1 MNIYIY
7 NDYFVRIDKM
17 QNFCITSEESER
29 VIRIES
35 AYLYQNYANYP
46 SNFYEIAILMA
57 RVEMTRMQR
66 KKCNRGKNYPIIYQ
80 REFTISLQNF
90 LMLYSI
96 EQLISAVEQM
106 KYNEIEK
113 SFMQGNLKIFE
124 EYL

>member
-7 NDYFVRIDKM
+7 NDYFVQIDKM
-17 QNFCITSEESER
+17 QNFCITSEENLR
-29 VIRIES
+29 AIRIES

-57 RVEMTRMQR
+57 RVEITRMQR
-66 KKCNRGKNYPIIYQ
+66 KKSNRGRNYPIIYQ

-113 SFMQGNLKIFE
+113 CFMQGNLKILE

>member
-17 QNFCITSEESER
+17 HNFCITSEESER